1 MTLSE
6 DYSDMLRALSEE
18 KVEYLLVGAHAVGAH
33 GIPRATGD
41 MDFWVAPT
49 PQNAIAVYR
58 ALARYGAPVAQ
69 ISPRDFEASGI
80 VYQIGVPPHRIDII
94 TSLTG
99 LDFSSA
105 YARAVDVVY
114 FGFEIRVPCI
124 EDLITN
130 KKATGRLKDL
140 VDVEALEHRFLKPN
154 PD

>member
-1 MTLSE
+1 MILSE

-18 KVEYLLVGAHAVGAH
+18 KVDYLLVGAHAVGAH

-49 PQNAIAVYR
+49 PENAIAVYQ
-58 ALARYGAPVAQ
+58 ALTRYGAPVGQ

-80 VYQIGVPPHRIDII
+80 VYQIGDPPHRIDII

-114 FGFEIRVPCI
+114 FGFEVRVPCF
-124 EDLITN
+124 EDLIAN
-130 KKATGRLKDL
+130 KKATGRLRDL
-140 VDVEALEHRFLKPN
+140 VDVEALQNRFPKPN

>member
-1 MTLSE
+1 MILSE

-49 PQNAIAVYR
+49 PENSIAVYR
-58 ALARYGAPVAQ
+58 ALARYGAPVGQ
-69 ISPRDFEASGI
+69 FSPRDFEASGI

-94 TSLTG
+94 TSVTG

-105 YARAVDVVY
+105 YARAVDVLY
-114 FGFEIRVPCI
+114 FGFGVRVPCI
-124 EDLITN
+124 EDLIIN

-140 VDVEALEHRFLKPN
+140 VDVEALENRYLNPN
-154 PD
+154 LD